1 VPRKVPVRKRV
12 VENVKEQAQEAA
24 QAVEQ
29 VLPTR
34 SGRKPVKRVIFD
46 AGKN

>member
-1 VPRKVPVRKRV
+1 VLKKVPIRKRV

-29 VLPTR
+29 VLPTQSR
-34 SGRKPVKRVIFD
+34 RKPVKRVIFD
-46 AGKN
+46 TKKN